1 MMMTQLVAL
10 ADEFDLTTVTA
21 LSICA
26 DLGIAADDSA
36 SDLGPEDVERFRSAA
51 RQLAFVAETEDA
63 ERGVPGQTVIERT
76 DFRRV
81 PEEWEKA
88 AKAPP
93 PPEPGS
99 GPLEH
104 LAVWAAVGSGLA
116 IVVSLITGLCGAIFA
131 LFPLSLAV
139 RAQKSIDAGGLK
151 GHGLVLLARAGTV
164 IAVIVALGVTWVAW
178 SGNLH
183 QLPTI
188 RVLDVFVPGEL
199 RDATTLTVGDCI
211 LEPEPGI
218 TELQL
223 VQVVPCGEGHDV
235 EFIAQ
240 LERFVV
246 TPLDDLD
253 DYPGSLSIENVMFAE
268 CPALWEEFVG
278 SELGASELDLYITF
292 PTERAWQAGDRAM
305 LCGVASLDGN
315 ELVGSMAG
323 SGR

>member
-10 ADEFDLTTVTA
+10 ADEFDLTTVVA

-36 SDLGPEDVERFRSAA
+36 SELGPEDTERFRAAA
-51 RQLAFVAETEDA
+51 RQLAFVTEADEG
-63 ERGVPGQTVIERT
+63 ERAAPGQTVIERT

-99 GPLEH
+99 GPLER
-104 LAVWAAVGSGLA
+104 LAVWAAITSGIA
-116 IVVSLITGLCGAIFA
+116 VVVSLITGLCGAIFA

-139 RAQKSIDAGGLK
+139 RAQKSIEAGGLK

-164 IAVIVALGVTWVAW
+164 VAVVVAIAVTWVAW
-178 SGNLH
+178 AGNLH
-183 QLPTI
+183 QLPSL
-188 RVLDVFVPGEL
+188 RVLDLFVPGEL
-199 RDATTLTVGDCI
+199 RDASTLTVGDCI
-211 LEPEPGI
+211 LEPEPGV

-223 VQVVPCGEGHDV
+223 VQVVPCDDGHDV
-235 EFIAQ
+235 ELFAQ
-240 LERFVV
+240 LERFGV

-268 CPALWEEFVG
+268 CPPLWEEFVG
-278 SELGASELDLYITF
+278 SELGASELDLYITY
-292 PTERAWQAGDRAM
+292 PTDRAWQAGDRAM